1 MASAPA
7 LGAGDREFESPRPDQ
22 YYLKFEVVFVTSNS
36 LLNRLAT
43 GAIVKSNVETLSPT
57 RVKISVE
64 VAFEE
69 LSSHI
74 ADAYKKL
81 ASQINVPGFRKGKVP
96 AAMIEQRVGRA
107 AVLDEA
113 INSALPEFY
122 GQAAREHSLLVIGRP
137 VVDIKEFKDNEK
149 LEFTVEVSVRPEV
162 TLPDFSKITVTVDN
176 AEVTDADL
184 NEQIDELRARFG
196 TLHTVER
203 ATKSGDFVTVD
214 LTARING
221 EEVDGGKAN
230 DISYEVGS
238 NRMIDGLDEAL
249 VGMSAGD
256 VKVFTTQLV
265 GQQEGETGDVEIKLK
280 VVKERELPP
289 VDDAFAKLA
298 SEFDTIEELKKD
310 FTERLTRLKNLEQGA
325 QARDLLVEKLL
336 ADLSIEVP
344 DDLVLEEVNSHLE
357 GEGRLEDA
365 VHRAEVDK
373 EVRDSIKSE
382 FLLDSIVKAED
393 VQITEIELTDY
404 LVRMSQRYGMGPE
417 QFAQELQKA
426 GQITQVIAEVTR
438 AKALASVLGRI
449 SVEDKS
455 GKKIVLEDL
464 RTPQAAAAEA
474 SAE

>member
-1 MASAPA
+1 M
-7 LGAGDREFESPRPDQ
+7 
-22 YYLKFEVVFVTSNS
+22 
-36 LLNRLAT
+36 
-43 GAIVKSNVETLSPT
+43 KSNVETLSPT

-69 LSSHI
+69 LSPYI

-96 AAMIEQRVGRA
+96 AAMVEQRVGRPA
-107 AVLDEA
+107 ILDEA
-113 INSALPEFY
+113 INAALPEFY
-122 GQAAREHSLLVIGRP
+122 GHAAREHTLLVIGRP

-162 TLPDFSKITVTVDN
+162 TLPDFSKVTITVDN

-203 ATKSGDFVTVD
+203 ATKNGDFVTVD

-249 VGMSAGD
+249 IGMSAGD
-256 VKVFTTQLV
+256 TKTFTTQLV
-265 GQQEGETGDVEIKLK
+265 GQQDGETGDVFIALK

-298 SEFDTIEELKKD
+298 SEFDTIEDLKKD
-310 FTERLTRLKNLEQGA
+310 FTERLTRLKKLEQGA

-382 FLLDSIVKAED
+382 FLLDSIVKAEE
-393 VQITEIELTDY
+393 VQITEIELTEY
-404 LVRMSQRYGMGPE
+404 LVRMSQRYGMAPE

-449 SVEDKS
+449 TVVDQS
-455 GKKIVLEDL
+455 GAKIELEDL
-464 RTPQAAAAEA
+464 RTPAAAAAEA
-474 SAE
+474 TAE